1 MTKNR
6 KTKKKIKNLSYF
18 LQTLGTCWYLW
29 SGEMPLV
36 TTALVVV
43 VAPVAVVRLFFLN
56 FFPRTKNRQA
66 RSKPRIHSAINPK
79 IIRLRVDQPRREKAN
94 QNEHRVKKG
103 AWSDGA
109 LLSLQV
115 EWQRPTERSVYHWGV
130 CFISLVVRIE
140 LWGKRATNVAEVAFL
155 KVVSLVLWSWS
166 RPGFDVNW
174 KVSWWSNFAQWP
186 CYWHFLCCELLLI
199 SFVVSS

>member
-1 MTKNR
+1 M
-6 KTKKKIKNLSYF
+6 
-18 LQTLGTCWYLW
+18 GTCWYLW

-43 VAPVAVVRLFFLN
+43 AVPAVVVRLFFLN

-79 IIRLRVDQPRREKAN
+79 IISFWIDQPRREKAN
-94 QNEHRVKKG
+94 QNVHAESRREGETADFKVSEGRSILVFASWMIKT
-103 AWSDGA
+103 DGK
-109 LLSLQV
+109 
-115 EWQRPTERSVYHWGV
+115 
-130 CFISLVVRIE
+130 ISLSPSCVFFLVRIE
-140 LWGKRATNVAEVAFL
+140 LWCRRATNVAEVASL

-174 KVSWWSNFAQWP
+174 KVSWWSNFARWP
-186 CYWHFLCCELLLI
+186 CYWHFLCCKLLLI
-199 SFVVSS
+199 SFVFS